1 LIDRIRQDLQQ
12 RLESLLGEAD
22 KLRRALAALGSHD
35 DPARR
40 STRTASPPPATP
52 RRRAR
57 SASTSRS
64 RAKSP
69 AAEAREASKAP
80 PVTNRPAETPR
91 APADAGSRA
100 PAARNASGATR
111 SAVLAALAGG
121 DPMTA
126 AEIASATGL
135 GRATV
140 STTLSRLAKSGQL
153 TKAPRGY
160 KLAAKSA
167 PAE

>member
-1 LIDRIRQDLQQ
+1 MTGRRDTLIDRIRHDIQQ

-22 KLRRALAALGSHD
+22 KLRRALAALGSHG
-35 DPARR
+35 DPAR
-40 STRTASPPPATP
+40 SPAGTAPPPPSKP

-57 SASTSRS
+57 SSSTTRQ

-69 AAEAREASKAP
+69 AS
-80 PVTNRPAETPR
+80 ETG
-91 APADAGSRA
+91 APAGTAGTAGTADPR
-100 PAARNASGATR
+100 PARNASGATR